1 MKTLDVQDGDF
12 FMNNKFSSAKFGA
25 EVISVIQNEYEHL
38 YGRDYLGELLNEF
51 VYGKNFK

>member
-25 EVISVIQNEYEHL
+25 EIISVIQNEYEHL
-38 YGRDYLGELLNEF
+38 YGKNYLGEILNEF